1 MFDAATTGIWVL
13 LCITLQSVAVTVN
26 VSIAVNVDDGRC
38 PWTYQLDV
46 DETTRVPSVLHVFLC
61 FNRTQSVP
69 VHIMPE
75 RPSPSTDG
83 PLGENG
89 EFSDHPLDPDNYD

>member
-1 MFDAATTGIWVL
+1 
-13 LCITLQSVAVTVN
+13 VAVTVN
-26 VSIAVNVDDGRC
+26 VSIAVDVDDGRC

-69 VHIMPE
+69 VHGSGIMPE